1 VKGPV
6 FIGRRGET
14 LVTRIALIGLPGAG
28 KSTVAPLL
36 AEGLGFGSVDL
47 DQEIERQAN
56 RSIPA
61 ILEEQ
66 GEERF
71 RDLESR
77 VLDEVLNAGEGLVLA
92 CGGGILGRAENR
104 EALKARARVV
114 WLAVDP
120 ATAAARL
127 GPGAAGGRPLLSGG
141 PLEERLQALLLSRGD
156 AFAAAADLVVETA
169 GRSPEEVAGRIAA
182 HARASQA
189 RWDISGL

>member
-1 VKGPV
+1 M
-6 FIGRRGET
+6 
-14 LVTRIALIGLPGAG
+14 IGLPGAG

-36 AEGLGFGSVDL
+36 AEGLGFKSVDL

-71 RDLESR
+71 RDLESLA
-77 VLDEVLNAGEGLVLA
+77 LDQILNTSGGLVLA
-92 CGGGILGRAENR
+92 CGGGVLGRAQNR
-104 EALKARARVV
+104 KALKGGARVV

-120 ATAAARL
+120 STAAARL
-127 GPGAAGGRPLLSGG
+127 GPEAAGGRPLLGG
-141 PLEERLQALLLSRGD
+141 APLEQRLVALLRSRRD
-156 AFAAAADLVVETA
+156 EYAAAADLLVETV
-169 GRSPEEVAGRIAA
+169 GHSPEEIAGRIAA
-182 HARASQA
+182 HARASQP

>member
-1 VKGPV
+1 M
-6 FIGRRGET
+6 
-14 LVTRIALIGLPGAG
+14 IGLPGAG

-77 VLDEVLNAGEGLVLA
+77 VLDQVLDAGEGLVLA
-92 CGGGILGRAENR
+92 CGGGILGRAGNR
-104 EALKARARVV
+104 DALKERARVV

-127 GPGAAGGRPLLSGG
+127 GPLAAGGRPLLGG
-141 PLEERLQALLLSRGD
+141 SPLVERLRALLLSRED
-156 AFAAAADLVVETA
+156 AYAAAADLVVETA
-169 GRSPEEVAGRIAA
+169 GRSPEQIAGGIAA
-182 HARASQA
+182 HVKASQA
-189 RWDISGL
+189 QWDRSGS